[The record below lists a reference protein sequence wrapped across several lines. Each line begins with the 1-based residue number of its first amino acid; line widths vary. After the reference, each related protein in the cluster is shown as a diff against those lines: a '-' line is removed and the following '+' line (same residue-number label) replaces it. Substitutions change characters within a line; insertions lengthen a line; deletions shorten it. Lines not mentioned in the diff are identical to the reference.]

1 MLFIH
6 FLPLLFPCDLNYTI
20 SLPSNLLLYGTD
32 GELRHSMLLYFM
44 IKALIRTINS
54 SRHAD
59 SSEGVFGTK
68 KHLKMV
74 EFPLSLRHALVFKV
88 YCSTDVTGENGRGWW
103 WGGTLRWMWR
113 GVMARGRREQRVT
126 EVIGPSVVV
135 KLQFNQMCLKSA
147 SFCLHS
153 FPVKN
158 TSDN

>member
-54 SRHAD
+54 SRHED

-103 WGGTLRWMWR
+103 WGGDSQVNVKGSNGQGEEGAKGDR
-113 GVMARGRREQRVT
+113 GHWSICCCEAAVQSNVSK
-126 EVIGPSVVV
+126 VS
-135 KLQFNQMCLKSA
+135 KLLFTQFSCQK
-147 SFCLHS
+147 H
-153 FPVKN
+153 KW
-158 TSDN
+158 